1 MPITL
6 IKTEDGFNLDIADE
20 LWFIW
25 EFKVFLEDRLKDK
38 KNGKEQ
44 VLKELGYL
52 YFYNNPESDFTSQT
66 NDILRHDEV
75 LIYVNLPQNWKP
87 DALFNNITKAYMGV
101 DSLADKLLK
110 TARLATDKLN
120 TQLGKIDLD
129 ERDKSGKPI
138 YNLKQFNET
147 IKQLPDTMEAL
158 NKAEKAYINNKAE
171 KTNIRKGKEKSI
183 YEDGI

>member
-1 MPITL
+1 MPLTL
-6 IKTEDGFNLDIADE
+6 IKTDDGFNLDIADE

-44 VLKELGYL
+44 ILKELGYL
-52 YFYNNPESDFTSQT
+52 YFYYNPESDFASQT
-66 NDILRHDEV
+66 NDSLRHDEV
-75 LIYVNLPQNWKP
+75 LQYVNLPNNWKA
-87 DALFNNITKAYMGV
+87 DKLFENIVSIYNGV
-101 DSLADKLLK
+101 ETLTDKLLK

-120 TQLGKIDLD
+120 IQLAKIDLD
-129 ERDKSGKPI
+129 EKDKSGKPI

-158 NKAEKAYINNKAE
+158 DKAEKMYIRNKAE
-171 KTNIRKGKEKSI
+171 KTNLKGGKEKSI

>member
-1 MPITL
+1 MPLTL
-6 IKTEDGFNLDIADE
+6 IKTDDGFNLDIADE

-52 YFYNNPESDFTSQT
+52 YFFYNPESDFASQT
-66 NDILRHDEV
+66 NDELRHDEV
-75 LIYVNLPQNWKP
+75 LLYMSLPSNWKP
-87 DALFNNITKAYMGV
+87 DNLFDNIVKVYNGV

-158 NKAEKAYINNKAE
+158 NKAEKAYIANKAE
-171 KTNIRKGKEKSI
+171 KNNMKGQKTKSL